1 MKTLPD
7 LQQIEILILIV
18 KHGSFRQA
26 ARALNLSP
34 PALTSAINHLEEKLG
49 VRLLNRSTRS
59 LSLTAVGEEFLN
71 NMTPVVNDYR
81 RVVDSLNYHRL
92 TPEGVVKVNLPRI
105 VLDLF
110 FQRYF
115 IAFKTAYPDV
125 TLELF
130 TTDRKVNII
139 ESGFDAGIRY
149 SRDVPKDMIAIPFGE
164 KLSLIPVAS
173 PNYLHEA
180 GAPDTPQS
188 LVNFRCINRC
198 FPSGEKYRWEFISPD
213 GEPGEVAVKGDLVV
227 DSDTAMI
234 QAAES
239 GLGIAF
245 VYQSLVSAQL
255 NAGSLVRLLPSYRYP
270 ADHFCVYYPSRK
282 HIPAPLRAFI
292 TWVMAQN
299 KSILHE
305 KMI

>member
-173 PNYLHEA
+173 PDYLHEA

-245 VYQSLVSAQL
+245 VYQSLLSAQL
-255 NAGSLVRLLPSYRYP
+255 NAGSLVRLLPSGSFLRLLSESQTYSRAP
-270 ADHFCVYYPSRK
+270 ARFYHLGDG
-282 HIPAPLRAFI
+282 A
-292 TWVMAQN
+292 
-299 KSILHE
+299 E
-305 KMI
+305 

>member
-173 PNYLHEA
+173 PDYLRQA

-188 LVNFRCINRC
+188 LINFRCINRC

-213 GEPGEVAVKGDLVV
+213 GEPGELAVKGDLVV

-255 NAGSLVRLLPSYRYP
+255 NAGSLIRLLPSYRYP

-305 KMI
+305 

>member
-49 VRLLNRSTRS
+49 VRLHNRSTRS

-173 PNYLHEA
+173 PDYLRQA

-188 LVNFRCINRC
+188 LINFRCINRC

-255 NAGSLVRLLPSYRYP
+255 NAGSLIRLLPSYRYP

-305 KMI
+305 

>member
-18 KHGSFRQA
+18 KQGSFRQA

-173 PNYLHEA
+173 PDYLRQA

-188 LVNFRCINRC
+188 LINFRCINRC

-255 NAGSLVRLLPSYRYP
+255 NAGSLIRLLPSYRYP

-305 KMI
+305 

>member
-1 MKTLPD
+1 M
-7 LQQIEILILIV
+7 LIV

-173 PNYLHEA
+173 PDYLHEA

-305 KMI
+305 

>member
-173 PNYLHEA
+173 PDYLRQA
-180 GAPDTPQS
+180 RAPDTPQS
-188 LVNFRCINRC
+188 LINFRCINRC

-255 NAGSLVRLLPSYRYP
+255 NAGSLIRLLPSYRYP

-305 KMI
+305 

>member
-1 MKTLPD
+1 M
-7 LQQIEILILIV
+7 

-173 PNYLHEA
+173 PDYLHEA

-305 KMI
+305 

>member
-7 LQQIEILILIV
+7 LQQIEILLLIV

-173 PNYLHEA
+173 PDYLRQA

-188 LVNFRCINRC
+188 LINFRCINRC

-255 NAGSLVRLLPSYRYP
+255 NAGSLIRLLPSYRYP

-305 KMI
+305 

>member
-1 MKTLPD
+1 M
-7 LQQIEILILIV
+7 

-305 KMI
+305 

>member
-173 PNYLHEA
+173 PDYLHEA

-213 GEPGEVAVKGDLVV
+213 GEPGDVAVKGDLVV

-292 TWVMAQN
+292 TWVIAQN

-305 KMI
+305 

>member
-81 RVVDSLNYHRL
+81 RIVDSLNYHRL

-173 PNYLHEA
+173 PDYIRQA

-188 LVNFRCINRC
+188 LINFRCINRC

-255 NAGSLVRLLPSYRYP
+255 NAGSLIRLLPSYRYP

-305 KMI
+305 

>member
-110 FQRYF
+110 FQHKI

-173 PNYLHEA
+173 PDYLRQA

-188 LVNFRCINRC
+188 LINFRCINRC
-198 FPSGEKYRWEFISPD
+198 FPSGEKYRWKIISPD

-255 NAGSLVRLLPSYRYP
+255 NAGSLIRLLPSYRYP

-305 KMI
+305 

>member
-81 RVVDSLNYHRL
+81 QVVDSLNYHRL

-173 PNYLHEA
+173 PDYLHEA

-239 GLGIAF
+239 GLGISF

-305 KMI
+305 